1 VSITEGYV
9 KNKCIGFIIENF
21 HKFDAVQRHV
31 KDTNEEYGDAKE
43 DLEGVGRVHEM
54 SPILRNI
61 AHRYV
66 LANANI
72 MEHWL
77 S

>member
-1 VSITEGYV
+1 MSITEGYV

-21 HKFDAVQRHV
+21 HKFDAVQRHMKV
-31 KDTNEEYGDAKE
+31 ADEEYGDAKE
-43 DLEGVGRVHEM
+43 VLEGVGRVHEM
-54 SPILRNI
+54 SPTLRNI
-61 AHRYV
+61 AHQYA